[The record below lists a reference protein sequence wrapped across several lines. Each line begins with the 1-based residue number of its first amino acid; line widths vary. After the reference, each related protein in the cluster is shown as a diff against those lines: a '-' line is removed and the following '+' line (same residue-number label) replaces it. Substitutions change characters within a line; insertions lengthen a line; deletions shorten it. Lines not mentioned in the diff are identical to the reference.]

1 MSAFKRDI
9 GKLRYSRRQ
18 VSSKVCSLEPT
29 CQEKLLKEEE
39 VFTLKK
45 KSLRDDIILVFRY
58 LKSTIML
65 CPPQNLTQGME
76 SLGS

>member
-1 MSAFKRDI
+1 M
-9 GKLRYSRRQ
+9 
-18 VSSKVCSLEPT
+18 CSFEPT

-58 LKSTIML
+58 LQSTIML